1 MSAWNRFLGKVRRGA
16 DIVADKVEE
25 WGDRAAASVR
35 AKSLEISIDEKYEDL
50 GRIVYRA
57 LNTEEDLEA
66 EKQEI
71 LDKLD
76 ELIAELDA
84 IKTAK
89 AERKTAQGEAEDE
102 AGESAE
108 DEGTCD
114 KCDGCDEKECAE
126 APAKAPADEEKD
138 RPEQ

>member
-16 DIVADKVEE
+16 NIVADKVEE

-50 GRIVYRA
+50 GRLVYRA
-57 LNTEEDLEA
+57 LNSEEDLEA

-84 IKTAK
+84 IKTVK
-89 AERKTAQGEAEDE
+89 AERKAAKDGAEQ
-102 AGESAE
+102 
-108 DEGTCD
+108 EGAD
-114 KCDGCDEKECAE
+114 DECAE
-126 APAKAPADEEKD
+126 CPAEEPADKATPDE
-138 RPEQ
+138 PEQ

>member
-1 MSAWNRFLGKVRRGA
+1 MSAWNRFLGNVRRGVGV
-16 DIVADKVEE
+16 VADKVEE

-57 LNTEEDLEA
+57 LNSEEDLEA

-76 ELIAELDA
+76 ELIAELEA

-89 AERKTAQGEAEDE
+89 AERKAAKAEAEK
-102 AGESAE
+102 ESAE
-108 DEGTCD
+108 
-114 KCDGCDEKECAE
+114 CAE
-126 APAKAPADEEKD
+126 CEKCADCPGEEQPDGKET
-138 RPEQ
+138 PEQ

>member
-1 MSAWNRFLGKVRRGA
+1 MSAWNRFLGNVRRGVGVVV
-16 DIVADKVEE
+16 DTVEE
-25 WGDRAAASVR
+25 LGDRAAASVR

-50 GRIVYRA
+50 GRVVYRA

-89 AERKTAQGEAEDE
+89 AERKAAKDGAEQ
-102 AGESAE
+102 
-108 DEGTCD
+108 EGADD
-114 KCDGCDEKECAE
+114 KCAECPAE
-126 APAKAPADEEKD
+126 E
-138 RPEQ
+138 PEQKATPDEPEQ